1 MRRKFLAATLTPGL
15 LAAALACGADQ
26 GPSSPISPSATPSGG
41 PAGLGAAGSGPSAAA
56 PPCEPGDGAEL
67 KLCAPTPLSPANG
80 EVAAQRP
87 VALVVANPRA
97 AFVEALP
104 ATLGGEAF
112 RITFEVSAPSGPPRT
127 ETVALGAETTRYE
140 VPDDF
145 WRRDTTYRWRARAAL
160 GDEAGPWSPTFR
172 FSTPAGFLPGS
183 SRNAPFTTPGGNPDD
198 LRHVVH
204 QVAREHPG
212 DLANACPEE
221 GGSWTFLDRVVER
234 LRSMDGRW
242 GYNCKR
248 GDCRHVSVDVIDYYR
263 GPGTGLGDAQ
273 GSTDVTIVDVIFK
286 VCGRGANPQP
296 TWIDQ
301 TEATRK
307 AGAIGR
313 WKYPRE

>member
-1 MRRKFLAATLTPGL
+1 MRMKRFAALPAPGL

-26 GPSSPISPSATPSGG
+26 GPSSPISPSATPTV
-41 PAGLGAAGSGPSAAA
+41 GLGAGGGGLPAAA
-56 PPCEPGDGAEL
+56 PPCKSDDAAEL

-80 EVAAQRP
+80 AIAAQRP
-87 VALVVANPRA
+87 VMLEVANPRA
-97 AFVEALP
+97 RFVEVP
-104 ATLGGEAF
+104 AALGGAAF

-127 ETVALGAETTRYE
+127 ETVAAGAETTRYE

-145 WRRDTTYRWRARAAL
+145 WRRDTAYRWRARAAL
-160 GDEAGPWSPTFR
+160 GDETGPWSPTFR

-183 SRNAPFTTPGGNPDD
+183 SRNAPFTTPGGDPGD
-198 LRHVVH
+198 LRRVVRQAAH
-204 QVAREHPG
+204 EHPG

-234 LRSMDGRW
+234 LRAIDGRW

-248 GDCRHVSVDVIDYYR
+248 GDCRHVSVDVVDYYR
-263 GPGTGLGDAQ
+263 GPGTGLADAQ
-273 GSTDVTIVDVIFK
+273 GSTDVAIFDVILK
-286 VCGRGANPQP
+286 VCGYGADPQP

-301 TEATRK
+301 TESTRK
-307 AGAIGR
+307 AGAVGR